1 MSQGQRLPNP
11 PEAGIVNALRFT
23 RTPLRFLEGI
33 QSRYPDAA
41 EVSVPGGPSIVVVT
55 NPELCHEAMDRIE
68 DFSRVPASGAAA
80 LIAENGLV
88 QTEGDLWQRQRE
100 AAAPGFGSGPL
111 RTYVDSV
118 GEQAARL
125 RGEWATAT
133 AGADA
138 AAAGD
143 PERDLHRDMTTVTV
157 RAATRALFG
166 TDIGADGAADMHR
179 LARRAAFEFEISPT
193 TITPEWLPVPL
204 SAEAQEVA
212 EGLKRMGEDIIETK
226 RQSREEGDAPSDMLD
241 FLMLAEESGD
251 YPENHL
257 RDQVVSFLIA
267 GHETTALGTTYTQ
280 ALMSWHPEVREKV
293 RAEAR
298 EVIGD
303 DEPGYEHADQ
313 LTYTGQVFTEALRLY
328 PPAWGVIRRAEGD
341 QTLGEYAVDDGS
353 IVIMPQWSVHRDE
366 RYFENPTEFDP
377 SRWDDRSPGD
387 RGPYFAFASGPH
399 ACIGRGFAIN
409 GARVALATL
418 TKDFDVDVPRD
429 ALSDLLVTPT
439 LRPGDGVDATV
450 SPVE

>member
-41 EVSVPGGPSIVVVT
+41 EVSVPAGPSIVVVT
-55 NPELCHEAMDRIE
+55 NPDLCHEAMDRID

-100 AAAPGFGSGPL
+100 TIAPGFGSGPL
-111 RTYVDSV
+111 QTYVDGV

-125 RGEWATAT
+125 RGEWVDAVA
-133 AGADA
+133 ADE
-138 AAAGD
+138 

-166 TDIGADGAADMHR
+166 TDIGADGAARMHR

-193 TITPEWLPVPL
+193 TITPDWLPLPL
-204 SAEAQEVA
+204 SPEAREVA
-212 EGLKRMGEDIIETK
+212 EGLKAMGEEIIETK
-226 RQSREEGDAPSDMLD
+226 RESRSEGDAPSDMLD
-241 FLMLAEESGD
+241 YLMLAGEHAD
-251 YPENHL
+251 WPEHHL

-303 DEPGYEHADQ
+303 DDPGYEHADQ

-341 QTLGEYAVDDGS
+341 QRLGDYAVDDGS
-353 IVIMPQWSVHRDE
+353 IVVMPQWSVHRDG
-366 RYFENPTEFDP
+366 RFFENPTQFDP

-399 ACIGRGFAIN
+399 ACIGRGFALN

-439 LRPGDGVDATV
+439 LRPGDGVDATL
-450 SPVE
+450 SSVE

>member
-55 NPELCHEAMDRIE
+55 NPDLCHEAMDRID

-100 AAAPGFGSGPL
+100 TIAPGFGSGPL
-111 RTYVDSV
+111 RTYVDRV
-118 GEQAARL
+118 GEQTARL
-125 RGEWATAT
+125 HGEWA
-133 AGADA
+133 DA
-138 AAAGD
+138 VESGD
-143 PERDLHRDMTTVTV
+143 TDRDLHRDMTTVTV
-157 RAATRALFG
+157 RAATEALFG
-166 TDIGADGAADMHR
+166 TDIGAEGAARMHR
-179 LARRAAFEFEISPT
+179 LMRQAGAEFEISAT
-193 TITPEWLPVPL
+193 AITPEWLPLPL
-204 SAEAQEVA
+204 SDRAQTVG
-212 EGLKRMGEDIIETK
+212 EGLKTMGEEILETK
-226 RQSREEGDAPSDMLD
+226 RADHDPENPSDMLD
-241 FLMLAEESGD
+241 FLMLAERQAD
-251 YPENHL
+251 WPENHL
-257 RDQVVSFLIA
+257 RDQVVTFLIA
-267 GHETTALGTTYTQ
+267 GHETTALSTTYTQ
-280 ALMSWHPEVREKV
+280 ALLSWHPEVREKV
-293 RAEAR
+293 RAEAH

-303 DEPGYEHADQ
+303 DDPGYDHAQ
-313 LTYTGQVFTEALRLY
+313 KLTYTGQVFTEALRLY
-328 PPAWGVIRRAEGD
+328 PPAWAVIRRAEGD
-341 QTLGEYAVDDGS
+341 QRLGDYAIDDGS
-353 IVIMPQWSVHRDE
+353 IVFLPQWSVHRDG
-366 RYFENPTEFDP
+366 RFFENPTQFDP

-439 LRPGDGVDATV
+439 LRPGDGVDATL

>member
-11 PEAGIVNALRFT
+11 PEAGIVNALRFI
-23 RTPLRFLEGI
+23 RSPLRFLEGI

-41 EVSVPGGPSIVVVT
+41 EVSVPAGPSIVVVT
-55 NPELCHEAMDRIE
+55 SPDLCHEAMDRIE

-88 QTEGDLWQRQRE
+88 QTEGDLWKRQRE
-100 AAAPGFGSGPL
+100 TISPGFGSAPL

-118 GEQAARL
+118 GDHAARL
-125 RGEWATAT
+125 RGEWADAV
-133 AGADA
+133 AADEP
-138 AAAGD
+138 D
-143 PERDLHRDMTTVTV
+143 RDLHRDMTTVTV
-157 RAATRALFG
+157 RAASRALFG
-166 TDIGADGAADMHR
+166 TDIGADGASEMHR
-179 LARRAAFEFEISPT
+179 LARRAASEFEISPT
-193 TITPEWLPVPL
+193 TITPDWFPDRP
-204 SAEAQEVA
+204 SPEATDVA
-212 EGLKRMGEDIIETK
+212 DSLRQMGEEIIETK
-226 RQSREEGDAPSDMLD
+226 RATREAGDAPSDMLD
-241 FLMLAEESGD
+241 FLMLAEQSGD

-298 EVIGD
+298 AVIGD
-303 DEPGYEHADQ
+303 DEPGYDHADQ

-328 PPAWGVIRRAEGD
+328 PPAWGVIRRAEGS
-341 QTLGEYAVDDGS
+341 QRLGEYSVDDGS
-353 IVIMPQWSVHRDE
+353 IVIMPQWSVHRDG
-366 RYFENPTEFDP
+366 RFFENPTRFDP

-387 RGPYFAFASGPH
+387 KGAYFAFASGPH
-399 ACIGRGFAIN
+399 SCIGRGFAIN

-439 LRPGDGVDATV
+439 LRPGNGVDATV
-450 SPVE
+450 TPVE